1 MKVGVPTEIKTDE
14 YRVALTPAGVR
25 ELVEHGHE
33 VAIQAGA
40 GEGSAISRRR
50 VHVPGRVDPARR
62 GRGVRVVRHDR
73 QGQGAAGGRGRDAR
87 AAPHALHLPA
97 PRAGPRAHARAG
109 RVGRDLRRLRD
120 RRGRARAAAAAGADE
135 RGRGQDRHP
144 GGRVH
149 AREAARRARDP
160 ARRRAGRGGGEGD
173 DHRRRRGRH
182 ERGVH
187 RARDG
192 GHGLRLRPQHRPP
205 ARARHR
211 LRRARRHVLRVD
223 AGHRAAPA
231 RGRPRDRRGARA
243 RGEGAVRDPA
253 RAARADEAPGG
264 ARGRLDRPGRLLRD
278 VAADDALR
286 PDLRGRRRPA
296 LLRGQH
302 AGRGAG
308 HLDARADQRDAA
320 VRAARRRRGRRA
332 GARAR
337 TRAWPRAS
345 TSSPARSPT
354 SRWRRR
360 PASRTPSCSRRW
372 R

>member
-33 VAIQAGA
+33 VVIQAGA
-40 GEGSAISRRR
+40 GEGSAIADAEYTSQGATIL
-50 VHVPGRVDPARR
+50 PDAA
-62 GRGVRVVRHDR
+62 RGVRRVGHDR
-73 QGQGAAGGRGRDAR
+73 QGQGAAGGRGGDAR

-97 PRAGPRAHARAG
+97 PGARPRADARAG
-109 RVGRDLRRLRD
+109 GLGRDLRRLRD

-135 RGRGQDRHP
+135 RGGGQDRHA

-160 ARRRAGRGGGEGD
+160 ARRRARRGGGQGD

-211 LRRARRHVLRVD
+211 LRRPRGHVLRLD

-231 RGRPRDRRGARA
+231 RGRPGDRRGARA
-243 RGEGAVRDPA
+243 RREGAVRDPA
-253 RAARADEAPGG
+253 RAALADEAPGRAG
-264 ARGRLDRPGRLLRD
+264 RRLDRPGRLLRD
-278 VAADDALR
+278 LAPDDAHR
-286 PDLRGRRRPA
+286 PHLRGRRRHCTTAWPTCPA
-296 LLRGQH
+296 RC
-302 AGRGAG
+302 RSP
-308 HLDARADQRDAA
+308 
-320 VRAARRRRGRRA
+320 RRA
-332 GARAR
+332 R
-337 TRAWPRAS
+337 
-345 TSSPARSPT
+345 
-354 SRWRRR
+354 
-360 PASRTPSCSRRW
+360 
-372 R
+372 